1 MSTIEKNLNVR
12 ISLKYDTLANWM
24 DPANQFKLNAGE
36 MACVEV
42 ANNSSDPNVQSA
54 PTVLFKIGDGEHTF
68 NELNWASAKA
78 ADVYAWAKLEN
89 PTLDQMPSNLKA
101 AINRKGF
108 VFDFHAGE
116 YYDGDYGSSTTTRFS
131 DTVNIINEI
140 WNIYKNSIGITNQA
154 VILPTIYF
162 NWSGGTY

>member
-1 MSTIEKNLNVR
+1 
-12 ISLKYDTLANWM
+12 M

-108 VFDFHAGE
+108 VIEFRAGE
-116 YYDGDYGSSTTTRFS
+116 YHDGDDGSSTTTRLS
-131 DTVNIINEI
+131 DTINTINEI
-140 WNIYKNSIGITNQA
+140 WNIYKNSIGVANQA

-162 NWSGGTY
+162 DIAGGDY